1 MHQRRRF
8 FDFPLQVFLIRE
20 AAAIENE
27 NKFCVDVFQ
36 FSYFPIIW
44 PSAIQ
49 GEGTGSLSEVK
60 LSVDQILEL
69 REYYRHRLSLP
80 LDQKINMTFWLRFF
94 SLHSTCN
101 GQSFVL
107 RNLAMRRV
115 PGEHGG
121 GDIVR
126 DQIRQYF
133 QTPAKHMEMPN
144 SQAEQHLILIDD
156 GQKGHVESVA

>member
-1 MHQRRRF
+1 
-8 FDFPLQVFLIRE
+8 
-20 AAAIENE
+20 
-27 NKFCVDVFQ
+27 
-36 FSYFPIIW
+36 
-44 PSAIQ
+44 
-49 GEGTGSLSEVK
+49 
-60 LSVDQILEL
+60 
-69 REYYRHRLSLP
+69 
-80 LDQKINMTFWLRFF
+80 
-94 SLHSTCN
+94 
-101 GQSFVL
+101 
-107 RNLAMRRV
+107 MRRV